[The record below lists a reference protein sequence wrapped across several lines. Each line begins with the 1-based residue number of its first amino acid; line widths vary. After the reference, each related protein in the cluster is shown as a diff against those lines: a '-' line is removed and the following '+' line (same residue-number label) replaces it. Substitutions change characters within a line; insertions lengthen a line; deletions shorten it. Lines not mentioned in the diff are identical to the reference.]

1 MDYQIVRFIIKI
13 KSLKTNILH
22 RFTYRLL
29 DISIKKDRNT
39 LIWIR
44 FDAFAKQLINNSQC
58 QEIYVTYVKF
68 IATGKQ

>member
-1 MDYQIVRFIIKI
+1 M
-13 KSLKTNILH
+13 NIFL

-29 DISIKKDRNT
+29 DISLKKDRNM

>member
-1 MDYQIVRFIIKI
+1 MI
-13 KSLKTNILH
+13 

-29 DISIKKDRNT
+29 DISVKKDRNT

-44 FDAFAKQLINNSQC
+44 FDAFAKQLIYHNHC

-68 IATGKQ
+68 IPTGKQYFSP